1 MPTASNY
8 NSAHCPVGELSR
20 RASIILSSLSNPD
33 ITNDADQR
41 LCAELLDLETLAC
54 LTQALS
60 AEGALFQISLLAT
73 MWPGKGSYCDTADW
87 FAELQRFVFLLRSIH
102 GFVEAATGTE
112 ADPAILS
119 EYLGRND
126 TQLAA

>member
-1 MPTASNY
+1 
-8 NSAHCPVGELSR
+8 
-20 RASIILSSLSNPD
+20 
-33 ITNDADQR
+33 
-41 LCAELLDLETLAC
+41 
-54 LTQALS
+54 
-60 AEGALFQISLLAT
+60 
-73 MWPGKGSYCDTADW
+73 MWPGKGSHQSTADW
-87 FAELQRFVFLLRSIH
+87 HAELHRFVALLRSIH